1 MVPGPDELESSPPVL
16 LGGIRI
22 AGTPRPIA
30 EVGERS
36 ITGLVLQ
43 PDQRRLEIDVISPGA
58 PVSRGVR
65 YQHRLAGGDSEWSAP
80 SPERT
85 FSFSLS
91 PGTYRFEARAI
102 TGGGTPSDT
111 PAIVAFTLLAPVW
124 QRWWFISAMAGALG
138 MAALAL
144 HRYRLRRTLEVER
157 VRTRIATDLHD
168 DIGATLSQIAIL
180 SEVARARADPQAA
193 DVTTPL
199 QKIARL
205 SGEAVD
211 AMSDIVWALNP
222 HRDRQIHL
230 VQRMR
235 RLAND
240 LLGARAIRFRFVHPD
255 ADAHERLGPDVRR
268 EIVLIFKEVLNNIV
282 RHAACS
288 EVDIRLSVE
297 SGCLRLAISDNGKG
311 FDLRD
316 TDGEGNGLRNVRQR
330 AENLGGFLTIDSAP
344 ERGTRINLQ
353 VPVRSAR

>member
-1 MVPGPDELESSPPVL
+1 M
-16 LGGIRI
+16 
-22 AGTPRPIA
+22 
-30 EVGERS
+30 
-36 ITGLVLQ
+36 
-43 PDQRRLEIDVISPGA
+43 
-58 PVSRGVR
+58 
-65 YQHRLAGGDSEWSAP
+65 
-80 SPERT
+80 
-85 FSFSLS
+85 
-91 PGTYRFEARAI
+91 

-111 PAIVAFTLLAPVW
+111 SAIVAFELLAPVW
-124 QRWWFISAMAGALG
+124 QRWWFITAMVAALG
-138 MAALAL
+138 TAALAL

-180 SEVARARADPQAA
+180 SEVARARADPRAA

-240 LLGARAIRFRFVHPD
+240 LLGSRNIRFRFVHPD

-288 EVDIRLSVE
+288 EVDMRLSVE
-297 SGCLRLAISDNGKG
+297 SGYLRLAVSDNGKG
-311 FDLRD
+311 FDVGDR
-316 TDGEGNGLRNVRQR
+316 DGEGNGLRNVRQR
-330 AENLGGFLTIDSAP
+330 AENLGGLLTIDSAP

-353 VPVRSAR
+353 VPARSAR

>member
-1 MVPGPDELESSPPVL
+1 
-16 LGGIRI
+16 
-22 AGTPRPIA
+22 
-30 EVGERS
+30 
-36 ITGLVLQ
+36 
-43 PDQRRLEIDVISPGA
+43 
-58 PVSRGVR
+58 
-65 YQHRLAGGDSEWSAP
+65 
-80 SPERT
+80 
-85 FSFSLS
+85 
-91 PGTYRFEARAI
+91 
-102 TGGGTPSDT
+102 
-111 PAIVAFTLLAPVW
+111 
-124 QRWWFISAMAGALG
+124 MAGALG
-138 MAALAL
+138 MTALAL

-180 SEVARARADPQAA
+180 SEVARARADPHAA

-240 LLGARAIRFRFVHPD
+240 LLGARTIRFRFEHPD
-255 ADAHERLGPDVRR
+255 ADAHARLGPDVRR

-297 SGCLRLAISDNGKG
+297 SGYLRLAISDNGKG

-344 ERGTRINLQ
+344 ERGTRISLQ
-353 VPVRSAR
+353 VPARSAR